1 MDEVEVDG
9 LRIAYRRAGHGPPL
23 VLLHGAFG
31 DSRAWQP
38 QLEGLSDEFT
48 VIAWDAPG
56 CGRSSDPPETFG
68 RVEYGDCLAGF
79 LTAVELDRPH
89 VLGLSFGSVLALELY
104 RRHPNVPA
112 SQVLASAYAGWP
124 GSLPPEEVSERVA
137 RALREIERPPE
148 EWVADC
154 LPTFFTQSVPQEV
167 IDEATAMMLD
177 TRPAG
182 MRAAL
187 RAFAKADLRDMLSTI
202 TVPTLLLYGEADQ
215 RSPMH
220 VAEDLHAR
228 IPGSAL
234 VVLPGV
240 GHDSNLEAPAAF
252 NTAVRRFLR
261 EQPATH

>member
-1 MDEVEVDG
+1 
-9 LRIAYRRAGHGPPL
+9 
-23 VLLHGAFG
+23 
-31 DSRAWQP
+31 
-38 QLEGLSDEFT
+38 
-48 VIAWDAPG
+48 
-56 CGRSSDPPETFG
+56 
-68 RVEYGDCLAGF
+68 
-79 LTAVELDRPH
+79 
-89 VLGLSFGSVLALELY
+89 
-104 RRHPNVPA
+104 
-112 SQVLASAYAGWP
+112 
-124 GSLPPEEVSERVA
+124 
-137 RALREIERPPE
+137 
-148 EWVADC
+148 
-154 LPTFFTQSVPQEV
+154 V